1 MKKGLVVASN
11 AINLSSSRLIHWSSA
26 KLTILKLCYVRAS
39 LLRKRIISGCRNKI
53 TVGSSMLIRKGSTPE
68 FLLQWRFL
76 HSPVWLLNDYVWRGK
91 EDGHCGDDGEQ
102 RENEQTDP
110 VYHHCRKFPIG
121 HCIFFKL
128 LFL

>member
-1 MKKGLVVASN
+1 
-11 AINLSSSRLIHWSSA
+11 
-26 KLTILKLCYVRAS
+26 
-39 LLRKRIISGCRNKI
+39 
-53 TVGSSMLIRKGSTPE
+53 MLIRKGNTPE

-91 EDGHCGDDGEQ
+91 EDGHCGDDSEQ

-110 VYHHCRKFPIG
+110 VDHHSRKFPIG

-128 LFL
+128 LLF